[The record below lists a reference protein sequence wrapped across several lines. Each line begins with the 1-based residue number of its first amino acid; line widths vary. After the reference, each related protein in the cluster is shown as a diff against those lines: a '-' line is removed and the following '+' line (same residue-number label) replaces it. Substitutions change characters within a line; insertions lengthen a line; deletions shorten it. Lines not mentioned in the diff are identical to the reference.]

1 MRALAIVGAAVA
13 LLAVEARA
21 EPSAHTQALQAKA
34 AQAPEFADRA
44 DFEAAERGFLGARA
58 DPVIRNAAGGVAWD
72 LSAYDFL
79 KGPAPASVH
88 PALWRHSQLLARHG
102 LFEVMDGIY
111 QVRGFDLANVTFV
124 RGKAGWI
131 VIDPLGS
138 AETARAAYELVTEK
152 LGARPIK
159 AVIYTHSHSDHFGG
173 AGGLV
178 SAEDA
183 AAGKVKVIAPEGFM
197 EAVASENILAGPA
210 MQRRAVYQFGVFLP
224 RGPEG
229 QVGAG
234 IGPGLSRGTPAL
246 VAPNTLITPRAT
258 KLTVDGVEMEFQLTP
273 ETEAPAEM
281 NIYLPRLRALCMA
294 ENANATMH
302 NILTPR
308 GALVRDT
315 KAWADQLTASLRLY
329 GDKSDVMFT
338 SHAWPRFG
346 KDQVTTFLARHR
358 DAYKFLHDQTVRLM
372 NQGLT
377 ADEIAD
383 RLALPPALAAEW
395 YNKGFYGTVSFN
407 SRAVYQRYMGW
418 YQGNP
423 VQLAPLPPE
432 KAAARY
438 VEAMGGAEAVIARAK
453 AAVEAGEYAWAAELL
468 DKVVFAGNPPAEAK
482 ALLVESYRQLGWQ
495 SESSLWRNMYLTAAD
510 ELATAPKGGPGQP
523 GLLAGAPLPLMLDAV
538 AVRIDPAKAG
548 DGRLSLQI
556 VLIDEPGQALVKV
569 ANGVLVHE
577 PVLAADEAE
586 AVLKIR
592 RADLA
597 GLFTGQRKLPELIA
611 AGRAELSGD
620 VTALARL
627 AAWVEPPTGRPFPI
641 VTP

>member
-1 MRALAIVGAAVA
+1 MKTVVYAILAALAAAPA
-13 LLAVEARA
+13 WA
-21 EPSAHTQALQAKA
+21 EPSPHTLALQAKA
-34 AQAPEFADRA
+34 AAAPEFADRT
-44 DFEAAERGFLGARA
+44 DFESAQRGFLGSRA
-58 DPVIRNAAGGVAWD
+58 DPIIRNAAGGVAWD

-79 KGPAPASVH
+79 QGEPPATVH
-88 PALWRHSQLLARHG
+88 PALWRQSQLLARHG
-102 LFEVMDGIY
+102 LFEVVDGVY

-124 RGKAGWI
+124 RGRRGWI

-138 AETARAAYELVTEK
+138 AETARAAYDLVTEK
-152 LGARPIK
+152 LGSRPVT
-159 AVIYTHSHSDHFGG
+159 AVIYTHSHSDHFAG
-173 AGGLV
+173 AGGVV

-183 AAGKVKVIAPEGFM
+183 ASGRVKVIAPEGFM

-210 MQRRAVYQFGVFLP
+210 MARRAVYQFGVFLP

-246 VAPNTLITPRAT
+246 VAPNTLVTAQASRM
-258 KLTVDGVEMEFQLTP
+258 TVDGVELEFQLTP

-281 NIYLPRLRALCMA
+281 NIYLPGLRALCMA
-294 ENANATMH
+294 ENANATLH

-308 GALVRDT
+308 GALVRDA
-315 KAWADQLTASLRLY
+315 KAWADQLTRSLRLY
-329 GDKSDVMFT
+329 GDRSEVMFT

-346 KDQVTTFLARHR
+346 QAQVKEVLARHR

-372 NQGLT
+372 NKGLT
-377 ADEIAD
+377 GEEIAD
-383 RLALPPALAAEW
+383 RLTLPPVLAKEW
-395 YNKGFYGTVSFN
+395 YNHGFYGNVSFN

-418 YQGNP
+418 YEGNP

-432 KAAARY
+432 RAGARY
-438 VEAMGGAEAVIARAK
+438 VEAMGGAEAVLARAR
-453 AAVEAGEYAWAAELL
+453 AAFDAGDYAWAAELL
-468 DKVVFAGNPPAEAK
+468 DKVMFAGDPPPEAK
-482 ALLVESYRQLGWQ
+482 ALLAESYRQLGWQ

-538 AVRIDPAKAG
+538 AVRIDPARAG

-577 PVLAADEAE
+577 PVLAPAEAE
-586 AVLKIR
+586 AVLKIG

-597 GLFTGQRKLPELIA
+597 GLFIGARRLPELLA

-620 VTALARL
+620 VQVLARL
-627 AAWVEPPTGRPFPI
+627 ASWIEPPAARPFPI